1 MPYIQSNEIKICYEI
16 SGNGYPLLIISGT
29 GADLRTPRARVS
41 DIDKNFAVLRYDQ
54 RGLGR
59 TEAPAPPYSM
69 EDYGN
74 DAAALLSGLGITKA
88 NVIGISFGGMVAQH
102 LTLNHPKMVKKLV
115 LACTSPGGPEHSS
128 FDLRTVLQQPVA
140 KQAAYWLQL
149 LDSRYGSKNSN
160 LPIINIVEELIT
172 TGKWVFPNNLTPG
185 LKNQLEARST
195 HDVVDLLPNL
205 HHATLI
211 VGGYHDRVAPEKNLQ
226 KLHDLIPNSELQIFN
241 GGHLFML
248 QDPTA
253 WARIASFLL
262 ED

>member
-1 MPYIQSNEIKICYEI
+1 MPYIQSNGINICYEI

-29 GADLRTPRARVS
+29 GADLRIPRERITA
-41 DIDKNFAVLRYDQ
+41 IDKNFAVLRYDQ

-74 DAAALLSGLGITKA
+74 DAAALLSALDITRT

-102 LTLNHPKMVKKLV
+102 LTLKHPNLVNKLV
-115 LACTSPGGPEHSS
+115 LACTSPGGPEYSS

-140 KQAAYWLQL
+140 RQAGYWLQL
-149 LDSRYGSKNSN
+149 LDSRYENKNPN
-160 LPIINIVEELIT
+160 LPIIKAVEELIT
-172 TGKWVFPNNLTPG
+172 AGKRVFPNNLTVG
-185 LKNQLEARST
+185 LMNQLEARST
-195 HDVVDLLPNL
+195 HDVIALLPNL
-205 HHATLI
+205 DHPTLI
-211 VGGYHDRVAPEKNLQ
+211 VGGYHDRVAPEQNLQ
-226 KLHDLIPNSELQIFN
+226 KLHDLIPNSDIELFN

-248 QDPTA
+248 QDTTA
-253 WARIASFLL
+253 WPRIASFLL